1 MLVPVLL
8 FIVGLLFLIKGGDWF
23 VDGASALARRFH
35 LPELLIGATVVS
47 IGTTLPEVMVSTMSA
62 VSGHGEIAYGN
73 AIGSVICNSA
83 LIAAITI
90 AVRPGKVDPKTL
102 KTPVIFFFIAAAI
115 YCVAAYGFGKFTRP
129 MGFIMLA
136 MFVAYMVANVRQMK
150 NAPAEEHAAP
160 DAFANQLLAAM
171 NDHAAELDEI
181 ITTHLKG
188 WTLSRVP
195 RVSLVA
201 LRLALAEML
210 YGDEQK
216 PGVAINEAVE
226 LVKKYG
232 AEDDY
237 QFVNGLLGA
246 VARERGETP
255 EPQC

>member
-1 MLVPVLL
+1 MEKKLTRRESRETA
-8 FIVGLLFLIKGGDWF
+8 FLTAF
-23 VDGASALARRFH
+23 AATFE
-35 LPELLIGATVVS
+35 PEEPTV
-47 IGTTLPEVMVSTMSA
+47 
-62 VSGHGEIAYGN
+62 
-73 AIGSVICNSA
+73 
-83 LIAAITI
+83 
-90 AVRPGKVDPKTL
+90 
-102 KTPVIFFFIAAAI
+102 
-115 YCVAAYGFGKFTRP
+115 
-129 MGFIMLA
+129 
-136 MFVAYMVANVRQMK
+136 
-150 NAPAEEHAAP
+150 PAEEHAAP

-181 ITTHLKG
+181 ITAHLKG
-188 WTLSRVP
+188 WTLP
-195 RVSLVA
+195 RVVA